1 MDAISRSLG
10 NGSILPLPAEAG
22 LGDAAPSSGRIGPNA
37 ITRLAEAMDAQHGN
51 TATRS
56 LFVAAGL
63 ARYLDDPP
71 GAMVDE
77 TEVIT
82 LHRTGRAQLGLA
94 TFAAVARLAGQLTGD
109 YVLRH
114 RIPRPARILL
124 RLLPGTLASKV
135 LVRAIA
141 AHAWTFA
148 GSGGFS
154 YQPYRHGM
162 LLIIRDSPLARGE
175 QSTVPLCDFYTAT
188 FERIFRQL
196 VSRKAEVSEVGCAA
210 TGARACCFDVRF

>member
-1 MDAISRSLG
+1 MQAISRSSRH
-10 NGSILPLPAEAG
+10 GSVLPLPARPG
-22 LGDAAPSSGRIGPNA
+22 RGGAAPPSGRIGPNA
-37 ITRLAEAMDAQHGN
+37 IIRLAEAMDALHGR
-51 TATRS
+51 TATRE

-77 TEVIT
+77 TEVVT
-82 LHRTGRAQLGLA
+82 LHGAGRSQLGPAAFA
-94 TFAAVARLAGQLTGD
+94 TVARLAGQLTGD

-114 RIPRPARILL
+114 RIPRPAQLLL
-124 RLLPGTLASKV
+124 RLLPGFLASRV

-141 AHAWTFA
+141 AHAWTFV

-154 YQPYRHGM
+154 YRPRYRGV

-188 FERIFRQL
+188 FERIFRHL
-196 VSRKAEVSEVGCAA
+196 VSRKTVVNEIGCIA
-210 TGARACCFDVRF
+210 TGAGACCFDVRF